1 MSATTEQVGDPA
13 SQLPV
18 RFVLGVTVPLGVAS
32 LSYMLWWI
40 SDRLLYVG
48 PFDRAAF
55 GWIVV
60 IPLWVVAPVVGGFAW
75 RRLSPWLSAVAAI
88 VVGVAISAAAA
99 LSMWQIVAFPACET
113 GNIHAPG
120 DWVVPSLWFGLV
132 VGGGLALSG
141 LIASKFARDGRSWLA
156 VLLGAGTE
164 GVMIGAAI
172 LVGGAM
178 FIGPHCQRPVP
189 LPT

>member
-1 MSATTEQVGDPA
+1 MSTTVKGVSGPA
-13 SQLPV
+13 SRPPV
-18 RFVLGVTVPLGVAS
+18 RFVWGVAVPLAVAS
-32 LSYMLWWI
+32 LSYALWWI
-40 SDRLLYVG
+40 SDRLLWIG
-48 PFDRAAF
+48 PLDRAAF

-60 IPLWVVAPVVGGFAW
+60 IPLWIAAPVVGGFAW
-75 RRLSPWLSAVAAI
+75 RRLTLRMSVIAAI
-88 VVGVAISAAAA
+88 VVGAAISAAAA

-113 GNIHAPG
+113 GNIHTPD
-120 DWVVPSLWFGLV
+120 DWVVPSLWFGLL

-141 LIASKFARDGRSWLA
+141 LIASNFARDSRPWLA
-156 VLLGAGTE
+156 ILLGAGTE
-164 GVMIGAAI
+164 VAMIGAGI